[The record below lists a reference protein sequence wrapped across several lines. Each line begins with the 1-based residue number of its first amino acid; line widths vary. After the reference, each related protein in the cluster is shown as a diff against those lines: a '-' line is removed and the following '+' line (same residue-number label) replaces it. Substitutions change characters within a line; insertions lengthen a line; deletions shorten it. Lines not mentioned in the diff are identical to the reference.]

1 MTTTLGRGGAAG
13 DCGVALCP
21 RETRK
26 RGLTR
31 RPAAALL
38 LFFIVSVGFSSPASA
53 QLNQLLMED
62 MRLIYFEATQG
73 YLAPHVARCFHNSF
87 EFQREIWGWEPY
99 DKTTVILV
107 DLSDRGNA
115 SAGAVPH
122 NLLML
127 DIAPLS
133 FVYEIM
139 SANERMNWLMNHELV
154 HVATLDQSAG
164 GDRFW
169 RKLFA
174 GKVQPIDEHP
184 GTIAFAYLTA
194 PRNAVP
200 RWYAEGIAVF
210 VETWMAGGMGR
221 AQGAWDEMVFRS
233 MVRDGSHFYDPLGLV
248 SEGTKID
255 FQVEANSYLYGT
267 RFMSYLAYTYGP
279 EKLVEWVSRREDS
292 KRYYLTQ
299 FRHVYGRSLNEEWAD
314 WIAWEHEFQQ
324 ANLEAIRQYPL
335 TPVTDLSD
343 RALGSVSSAFFDA
356 DRGKIYAAFN
366 YPGVVAH
373 VGAISTEDG
382 GVEKIVDIKGP
393 VVYSVTSMAYDHQNK
408 QIFYT
413 TDNLAH
419 RDLRVV
425 DPENGKSKILLKDAR
440 IGDLAFNPVDR
451 SIWGIR
457 HFNGFATLVRVPHPY
472 EEWEQIHSWPYGEV
486 IYDVDISSD
495 GILLSASIGEINGRH
510 SLQVMETAALM
521 QGDVAPIDTVDFG
534 TTIPSNFVFS
544 PDGKYLF
551 GSTYYTG
558 ASNIFRYELA
568 TDEIE
573 AVSNVDTGL
582 FRPIP
587 LEDGS
592 LIVFRYTG
600 EGFVPSVIDPE
611 PLEDVAPITFLGN
624 EIVKRHPVVREWS
637 VGSPADIE
645 LEDYAIEKGDYH
657 GFRSIGVESIYPV
670 LEGYRDYG
678 AVGFRLNLSDP
689 LLLNRVSFTASYTP
703 TSSLDADERLHL
715 QLDYER
721 YNWDVS
727 LRLNNADFY
736 DLFGPTKSGLKG
748 YSAQV
753 GWHKTLVYDTPRKLV
768 LDIDGAAFGGLEQVP
783 GYQNIESP
791 YDKLFST
798 RVKLH
803 YSHLRSSLGSVERE
817 KGHSWELVAASN
829 YVNENLVPLARG
841 AFDIGFA
848 LPLRHSSIW
857 LRTDAGY
864 AVGDKDDP
872 FAFFFFGGFGNNW
885 VDNGEVKRYRE
896 WYAFPGADL
905 NAIPGQNFVKG
916 MLEWNLPP
924 LRFEG
929 VGWTSFYITW
939 MRTSIFTTGLVTGLY
954 DSDERL
960 EVGNIGAQLDLRIT
974 ALSRLNMT
982 LSLGLARAFGPDGDT
997 FDEVMFSLKIL

>member
-1 MTTTLGRGGAAG
+1 
-13 DCGVALCP
+13 
-21 RETRK
+21 
-26 RGLTR
+26 
-31 RPAAALL
+31 
-38 LFFIVSVGFSSPASA
+38 LFFVVVSIGISTPASA

-62 MRLIYFEATQG
+62 LRLLYFDATQG

-99 DKTTVILV
+99 DKTTVVLV
-107 DLSDRGNA
+107 DISDRGNA

-127 DIAPLS
+127 EIAPLS

-154 HVATLDQSAG
+154 HVATLDQAAP
-164 GDRFW
+164 GDLFW
-169 RKLFA
+169 RKFFG

-184 GTIAFAYLTA
+184 GTIAYAYLTA

-200 RWYAEGIAVF
+200 RWYAEGIATF

-255 FQVEANSYLYGT
+255 FQVEVNSYLYGT
-267 RFMSYLAYTYGP
+267 RFMSYVTYTYGP
-279 EKLVEWVSRREDS
+279 EKLVEWISRREGS
-292 KRYYLTQ
+292 RRYYLTQ
-299 FRHVYGRSLNEEWAD
+299 FQHVYGRSLNEVWND

-335 TPVTDLSD
+335 TPVRDLSD
-343 RALGSVSSAFFDA
+343 KALGSVSNAIIDT
-356 DRGKIYAAFN
+356 DREKVYAAFN

-373 VGAISTEDG
+373 LGSISLTDG
-382 GVEKIVDIKGP
+382 VTEKIEDIKGP
-393 VVYSVTSMAYDHQNK
+393 VIYTVTSMAYDHEDK
-408 QIFYT
+408 KIFYT
-413 TDNLAH
+413 TDNLAY
-419 RDLRVV
+419 RDLRVI
-425 DPENGKSKILLKDAR
+425 DPEKGKSKILLKDAR
-440 IGDLAFNPVDR
+440 IGDLSFNAGDR

-457 HFNGFATLVRVPHPY
+457 HFNGFATLVRIPHPY
-472 EEWEQIHSWPYGEV
+472 TGWEQVHSWPYGEV
-486 IYDVDISSD
+486 IYDLDISSD
-495 GILLSASIGEINGRH
+495 GSLVSASIGEINGRH
-510 SLQVMETAALM
+510 SLQVWETAALM
-521 QGDVAPIDTVDFG
+521 EGEVTAIETVDFG

-544 PDGKYLF
+544 SDGKYLF

-558 ASNIFRYELA
+558 ASNIFRYELD

-587 LEDGS
+587 REDGS

-600 EGFVPSVIDPE
+600 KGFVPGVIDPV

-624 EIVKRHPVVREWS
+624 EIVEKHPVVKDWS
-637 VGSPADIE
+637 VGSPADIN
-645 LEDYAIEKGDYH
+645 LEDYTIEESEYR
-657 GFRSIGVESIYPV
+657 GFKSIGIESFYPV
-670 LEGYRDYG
+670 LEGYREYG
-678 AVGFRLNLSDP
+678 AVGFRLNLTDP
-689 LLLNRVSFTASYTP
+689 MLLNRISFTASYTP
-703 TSSLDADERLHL
+703 NSSLPADERLHL
-715 QLDYER
+715 QLDYNR
-721 YNWDVS
+721 YNWNVK
-727 LRLNNADFY
+727 LKLNNADFY
-736 DLFGPTKSGLKG
+736 DLFGPTKRGLKG

-753 GWHKTLVYDTPRKLV
+753 GWHKILIYDTPRELE

-783 GYQNIESP
+783 GYQNIASP
-791 YDKLFST
+791 YSKLFST
-798 RVKLH
+798 QVKLH

-817 KGHSWELVAASN
+817 KGHSWEIVAHSN

-864 AVGDKDDP
+864 AVGDEDDP
-872 FAFFFFGGFGNNW
+872 FAYFFFGGFGNNW
-885 VDNGEVKRYRE
+885 VDNGSIKRYRE

-905 NAIPGQNFVKG
+905 NAIGGQNFVKG
-916 MLEWNLPP
+916 MVEWNLPP
-924 LRFEG
+924 LLFES
-929 VGWTSFYITW
+929 VGWSSFYITW
-939 MRTSIFTTGLVTGLY
+939 MRTSIFTTGLATGLY
-954 DSDERL
+954 DSDEQL
-960 EVGNIGAQLDLRIT
+960 EYANIGAQLDLRIT

-982 LSLGLARAFGPDGDT
+982 LSLGLARAFAPDSQT
-997 FDEVMFSLKIL
+997 FDEVMLSLKIL